1 MDYNEALELYFEYTP
16 TLSGKTRDTYHRA
29 LQLWH
34 EFSPP
39 ALDALGDAD
48 RHILVR
54 FLNWLL
60 EYTYD
65 PAHDRRFRITT
76 ALTYIS
82 PMRALFAW
90 LYAQKYLPDALPV
103 GAMLL
108 GLKHALKGMRHS
120 PTPPSPPDIGAL
132 LDLVDTA
139 TVDAATAQSGDPERI
154 LRAQLTILRNR
165 ALLHT
170 LAETGGRISEV
181 LSLTVGDFPASAWD
195 GPLWTVTV
203 TGKRRHE
210 YKLWLQDARPYLR
223 AYIEKRAI
231 LEMLTDDAP
240 IFVSHYRKRNGGALS
255 RQAVASLVDTLRRRA
270 SLPPVTPHDF
280 RHWRATQLR
289 SLGWS
294 MEDIAAHLGHR
305 SVRTTEM
312 YYARTKE
319 ERIANLLTRKE
330 VVTS

>member
-1 MDYNEALELYFEYTP
+1 MNYSEALDLYFRYSP
-16 TLSGKTRDTYHRA
+16 TLSGKTRETYHRA
-29 LQLWH
+29 LELWH
-34 EFSPP
+34 EYNPP
-39 ALDALGDAD
+39 ALDALADTD
-48 RHILVR
+48 RHILVD

-65 PAHDRRFRITT
+65 PVRDRRFRATT
-76 ALTYIS
+76 ALTYTS
-82 PMRALFAW
+82 AMRGLFTW
-90 LYAQKYLPDALPV
+90 LYSLKYLPATFPTGAAL
-103 GAMLL
+103 LS
-108 GLKHALKGMRHS
+108 LKHALRGLRKP
-120 PTPPSPPDIGAL
+120 PTPPEPPDIAAL

-139 TVDAATAQSGDPERI
+139 TVDDAIAQSGDAERI

-223 AYIEKRAI
+223 AYIEKRGA

-240 IFVSHYRKRNGGALS
+240 IFVSHYRATNGGALS

-270 SLPPVTPHDF
+270 NLPSVTPHDF

-289 SLGWS
+289 TRGWS
-294 MEDIAAHLGHR
+294 MEDIAVHLGHR

-312 YYARTKE
+312 YYARTEE

-330 VVTS
+330 TATS